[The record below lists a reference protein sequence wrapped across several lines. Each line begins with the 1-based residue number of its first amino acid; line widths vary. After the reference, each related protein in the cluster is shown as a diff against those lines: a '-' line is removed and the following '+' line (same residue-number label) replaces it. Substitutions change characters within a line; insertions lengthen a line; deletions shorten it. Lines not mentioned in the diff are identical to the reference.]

1 MSDFAE
7 MMNAGQKAPLLRGSM
22 DPDPIR
28 QFVRWLHDAEQA
40 ELPLP
45 NAMTLATASRQ
56 GRPSARMVLLKEV
69 DERGFVFYTNYESRK
84 AQDLGANPFAALVF
98 CWLPLSRQVR
108 VEGVVELMESSAS
121 DLYFAGRPRGHKI
134 EAHASPQSRVIEDR
148 LFLEQEFKEATKKF
162 PGQVVPRP
170 PHWGGYRIRPDTLEF
185 WQEGEN
191 RLHDRLRY
199 RRDQAGTWLIERL
212 AP

>member
-7 MMNAGQKAPLLRGSM
+7 MMNDGRKTPLLRASL

-28 QFVRWLHDAEQA
+28 QFVRWFQDAEQA

-56 GRPSARMVLLKEV
+56 GKPSARMVLLKGV

-84 AQDLGANPFAALVF
+84 AQDLRVNPVAALVF

-108 VEGVVELMESSAS
+108 VEGVVEVLDARES
-121 DLYFAGRPRGHKI
+121 DLYFAGRPRGHKL

-148 LFLEQEFKEATKKF
+148 AFLEQQFQETDRKF
-162 PGQVVPRP
+162 AEQGVPRP
-170 PHWGGYRIRPDTLEF
+170 LQWGGYRVRPELLEF
-185 WQEGEN
+185 WQEGAN

-199 RRDQAGTWLIERL
+199 RLDLAGNWVVERL